1 MNQVAQ
7 TYEQLT
13 EEVADLR
20 ARLDEALEVL
30 SAVRCGQVDA
40 LVVPGPQGDQL
51 FTLEGAD
58 DPYRV
63 LIEEMNQG
71 AVTLS
76 ADGSILYCNRRFSDL
91 LKTPLE
97 RIVGHAFHAFVA
109 PSERTEFAALLE
121 AGRTRGVAGEI
132 TLSASD
138 LNAVPLQLALG
149 PLPVESAAA
158 ICLIATDVTERRR
171 IEDER
176 KQADEALRK
185 SEERFRAL
193 VTASSDVVF
202 RMNPDWSEM
211 LPLDGGN
218 FLASNDRSSR
228 TWFQEYVHPDDQTRV
243 RAVINKAIRTKS
255 NFELEHRIRRR
266 DGSFG
271 WTFSRA
277 IPLSDAKG
285 ETVEWFGAA
294 SDVTRRKRAE
304 ESRAQLAAIVESS
317 DDAIMSTNLEGVITS
332 WNLGAEK
339 LFGYSAEEAI
349 GKPMRMLFPG
359 DRVGEEAENLARI
372 RRGETVNQSE
382 TVRVTKDG
390 KQIDVSVTLSPIR
403 DGQGKIIAASKIARD
418 ITERKRA
425 GEEIRKL
432 NTELEERVR
441 DRTAELEA
449 ANKEL
454 EAFSYS
460 VSHDLRA
467 PLRAVDGFSQAVL
480 EDYGEK
486 LPEEGRRYLQTI
498 REGAQRMGTL
508 IDDLLTFSR
517 LSRMPLKKEPVDMA
531 KVVSAALEEL
541 NGERNGRKL
550 DMRIGTVSPCEGDA
564 ALLKQV
570 WVNLLSNALKYTGK
584 RDAAIV
590 EIGSKSENGENVYFV
605 SDNGTGFDMKYV
617 HKLFGVFQRLHRADE
632 FEGTGV
638 GLAIV
643 QRIVHRHGGRIW
655 AQAELDRGATFHF
668 TVDKENHR

>member
-1 MNQVAQ
+1 MNQAPQ

-51 FTLEGAD
+51 FTLEGAN

-76 ADGSILYCNRRFSDL
+76 SDGSILYCNRRFADL
-91 LKTPLE
+91 LKTPME
-97 RIVGHAFHAFVA
+97 KIVGLAFDAFVA
-109 PSERTEFAALLE
+109 PSERTEFVALLE
-121 AGRTRGVAGEI
+121 AGRTRGIAGEI

-138 LNAVPLQLALG
+138 MSAVPLQLALG

-176 KQADEALRK
+176 KQANEALRE

-193 VTASSDVVF
+193 VTASSDAVF

-211 LPLDGGN
+211 RQLDGRN
-218 FLASNDRSSR
+218 FLADTDRSSR
-228 TWFQEYVHPDDQTRV
+228 TWFQEYLHPDDQPHV
-243 RAVINKAIRTKS
+243 RAVINEAIRTKS
-255 NFELEHRIRRR
+255 NFELEHRVRRR

-271 WTFSRA
+271 WMFSRA
-277 IPLSDAKG
+277 IPLSDAQG

-304 ESRAQLAAIVESS
+304 E
-317 DDAIMSTNLEGVITS
+317 
-332 WNLGAEK
+332 
-339 LFGYSAEEAI
+339 
-349 GKPMRMLFPG
+349 
-359 DRVGEEAENLARI
+359 
-372 RRGETVNQSE
+372 
-382 TVRVTKDG
+382 
-390 KQIDVSVTLSPIR
+390 
-403 DGQGKIIAASKIARD
+403 
-418 ITERKRA
+418 
-425 GEEIRKL
+425 EIRKL

-441 DRTAELEA
+441 HRTAELEA

-486 LPEEGRRYLQTI
+486 LPDEGRRYLQTI
-498 REGAQRMGTL
+498 REGAQRMGAL
-508 IDDLLTFSR
+508 IDDLLMFSR
-517 LSRMPLKKEPVDMA
+517 LSRMPLKKESVDMA
-531 KVVSAALEEL
+531 EVVRAALEEL
-541 NGERNGRKL
+541 NGQRNGRKV
-550 DMRIGTVSPCEGDA
+550 DMHIGTVPPCEGHA

-570 WVNLLSNALKYTGK
+570 WVNLLSNALKYTRK

-590 EIGSKSENGENVYFV
+590 EIGAKSENGENVYFV

-655 AQAELDRGATFHF
+655 AQAELDHGATFHF
-668 TVDKENHR
+668 TVDGENHP